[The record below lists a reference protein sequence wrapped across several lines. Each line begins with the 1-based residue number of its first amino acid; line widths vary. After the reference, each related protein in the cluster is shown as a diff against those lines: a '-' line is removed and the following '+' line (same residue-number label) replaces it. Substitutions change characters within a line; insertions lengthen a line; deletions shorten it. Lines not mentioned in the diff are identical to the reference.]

1 MTQIDPQDKT
11 NEIYEKISQA
21 ASEEAKETNNSSA
34 SPRPTA
40 LITGASRGI
49 GLAIAGALAAEG
61 YDLVLTCSS
70 SITELNRQ
78 ADLLEKEYGILC
90 RAFSCDGG
98 DPDSVRTLFAEYGD
112 RPLELLVNN
121 AGISHI
127 GLLQDMSDAD
137 WNRILS
143 VNLSACFYTCRA
155 AIPLFLRY
163 RTGRVINISSVWGN
177 VGASMEVAYSAT
189 KGGVNA
195 FTKALAKE
203 LAPENIPVNA
213 IACGVIDTQM
223 NQCFSPEER
232 QALQQE
238 IPADRF
244 ADPREVAQTVLSLC
258 RMPSYLTG
266 QIITLDGGWI

>member
-21 ASEEAKETNNSSA
+21 ASEEAKGTNNSSA

-49 GLAIAGALAAEG
+49 GLAIAGVLAAEG
-61 YDLVLTCSS
+61 YDLVLTCSN

-163 RTGRVINISSVWGN
+163 HTGRVINISSVWGN